1 MKGTLAKAYPN
12 VAYWITGRGRIEL
25 GVEYYSESIIR
36 VIDEG
41 GLVWEGQE
49 HYDTLEEALAEA
61 DAAIGKWLQGEEP

>member
-1 MKGTLAKAYPN
+1 MKGTLAKTYPN
-12 VAYWITGRGRIEL
+12 VAYRITGRGRIEL
-25 GVEYYSESIIR
+25 GEEYYSR

-41 GLVWEGQE
+41 GLVWEGRE